1 MSKPMDAG
9 EEAHGLDDTLEL
21 ARPAGMDGETTQAAP
36 RDDAADIAGA
46 ATDDPVNAAAA
57 HSDGNEQ
64 TAGSKKA
71 KPALDALA
79 ASIAAQEEA
88 LVEQAERHRR
98 AQQNARKSH
107 AARKRALKT
116 EVGSLAV
123 SHNLVDLTSF
133 ELEGAFVDL
142 AMRMSDPAERAR
154 WSELG
159 QKAASQREADRRPDE
174 IFYIGLDG
182 AVSAAYRK
190 AIQGHGC
197 KFSTRSARFATLK
210 MKMLP
215 EPLMELA
222 KHHGQAIWTLDE
234 TLEKVFVY
242 RPGQDDAAIRDTGKG
257 DGKTTF
263 GLGRRMGVAPPRSG

>member
-1 MSKPMDAG
+1 MNKELDAG
-9 EEAHGLDDTLEL
+9 EEAHGQDETLEV
-21 ARPAGMDGETTQAAP
+21 ARPAAVDGESTEVAA
-36 RDDAADIAGA
+36 RDDAADMADA
-46 ATDDPVNAAAA
+46 ATDDPVNAEKA
-57 HSDGNEQ
+57 HSDGAGQ

-71 KPALDALA
+71 KPALDTLA
-79 ASIAAQEEA
+79 ASLAAQEEA

-116 EVGSLAV
+116 EMGSLAV
-123 SHNLVDLTSF
+123 SHDLVDLTSV

-142 AMRMSDPAERAR
+142 AVRMSDPAERAR

-159 QKAASQREADRRPDE
+159 QKAASQREADKGPDE
-174 IFYIGLDG
+174 IFYVGLDG
-182 AVSAAYRK
+182 AVSDAYRK

-210 MKMLP
+210 TKVLP
-215 EPLMELA
+215 EPLMALA
-222 KHHGQAIWTLDE
+222 KRHGQAIWTLDE

-242 RPGQDDAAIRDTGKG
+242 WPGQDDEAIGDTGKG
-257 DGKTTF
+257 EGKKTF